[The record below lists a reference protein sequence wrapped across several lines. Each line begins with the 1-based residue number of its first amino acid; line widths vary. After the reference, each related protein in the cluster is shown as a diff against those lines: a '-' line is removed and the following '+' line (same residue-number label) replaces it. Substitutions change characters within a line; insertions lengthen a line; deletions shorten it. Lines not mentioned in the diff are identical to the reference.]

1 MLGRYLPSWDWVRKY
16 DRRDLPGDLT
26 AGVVVAILLVPQA
39 MAYAMLAGLPP
50 IMGLYAAAFPIVAY
64 ALFGSSRHLSV
75 GPFAVVSL
83 VVAAE
88 CSAFATPGSPEYIR
102 VALQLCLLVGAIK
115 LALGLVRLGFLA
127 NFLSHAVISGFTSA
141 AAILIGL
148 SQLRHL
154 LGIPLAPNPSVA
166 GLLAETARRIG
177 ETHLPTLGI
186 GLGGIAVLLVLKK
199 LFRRFPGSIVIVVL
213 GTLLVCLLR
222 LDTRG
227 VKVVGEVPR
236 GLPGLS
242 VPGMSLGE
250 GVALFRAAIVVV
262 FVSFVGSISVAK
274 FVATRERYRLDANCE
289 LRALGLANI
298 AAALFGGCPVAGSLS
313 RTAVD
318 YEAGGKTQL
327 ASLFASGLIILTLLV
342 LTPLFYY
349 LPNAVLAAII
359 MVAVV
364 GMIDLKT
371 PVQLFKVKQAD
382 GWCMVATFAGTLV
395 LGVSA
400 GIVLG
405 VALSLALFMWRS
417 SRPRIVELGYLPGKD
432 VFRDVSRFP
441 EAKTY
446 PGTAIIRVDSRLY
459 FANAEF
465 VEDRIRELAVERPDL
480 ERIIVACS
488 GVNDVDAV
496 AIETFETLMTLCQAQ
511 GIEFVFA
518 EMKGPVRDLVGRAG
532 WQERYGTQNRYV
544 SLKRALRD
552 MGLMPPRGASAKGR
566 GESSR

>member
-250 GVALFRAAIVVV
+250 GVALFRAATVVV